1 MSATAVDTARPAPT
15 AGVRASAGLWQSYR
29 VEVRKLRSQWIPR
42 VVFGLCVLGPFA
54 FVAIMKT
61 QTTLPADTLFGRW
74 LHTTGFAVPLFLL
87 GVAAEGGFFLLTSL
101 VAGDIFA
108 SEDRYGTWQTVL
120 TRACRR
126 RDVFIGK
133 LLAATTFSLV
143 AVATV
148 LVASLAAGA
157 LLVGTQ
163 PLIDLSGVQHGTGQ
177 TLALVAAAWAS
188 AILPVIAFTSMG
200 ALFSI
205 ATRSTVMGVVGPVV
219 VGFLMELLGVL
230 GFRTLVLTTP
240 FEAWHGFMVDPG
252 RLNPLLQGSLVS
264 LVYIVVCTGLAW
276 LLFRG
281 RDFAGPSP
289 TGGGQMRSTRMR
301 VGAVAIAAVIL
312 VAVASFRP
320 SPVTS
325 AALQKS
331 VPATFTNLLA
341 EHMRLTGRPAYVRGQ
356 AITPAFMANVTT
368 SCRRGGNLEPA
379 RGPGDDWVCAMT
391 SGKGPNALI
400 FGYEVNAHAN
410 GCYTAQGSSAIF
422 GHPMIL
428 DRRYDTV
435 VNPLYEFDGCLGVP

>member
-1 MSATAVDTARPAPT
+1 MSATAVGTARPAPI
-15 AGVRASAGLWQSYR
+15 AQPRASAGIRHAYL
-29 VEVRKLRSQWIPR
+29 VELRKLRSQWIPR

-74 LHTTGFAVPLFLL
+74 LHTSGFAVPLFLL

-126 RDVFIGK
+126 RDVFVGK

-148 LVASLAAGA
+148 LAASLAAGA

-163 PLIDLSGVQHGTGQ
+163 PLIDLSGAGRGSAH
-177 TLALVAAAWAS
+177 TLVLVLAAWAS

-219 VGFLMELLGVL
+219 VGFLMELLAVL

-240 FEAWHGFMVDPG
+240 FEAWHGFMVEPAHVW
-252 RLNPLLQGSLVS
+252 PLLQGGLVS
-264 LVYIVVCTGLAW
+264 LAYIVVCTGLAW

-281 RDFAGPSP
+281 RDFAGPAP
-289 TGGGQMRSTRMR
+289 TGGGQMRSARVR
-301 VGAVAIAAVIL
+301 VGAVALAAVVL
-312 VAVASFRP
+312 VAVASYRP
-320 SPVTS
+320 SRVTS
-325 AALQKS
+325 AALQRS
-331 VPATFTNLLA
+331 VPATFANLVQ
-341 EHMRLTGRPAYVRGQ
+341 ERVRLTGRPVYVRGR
-356 AITPAFMANVTT
+356 AMTPDLLANVTT

-379 RGPGDDWVCAMT
+379 SGPGDDWICAMT
-391 SGKGPNALI
+391 SGNGANALI

-422 GHPMIL
+422 GHPLIL

>member
-1 MSATAVDTARPAPT
+1 VSAIAVGTDRPAPI
-15 AGVRASAGLWQSYR
+15 ARPRASAGPWESYR
-29 VEVRKLRSQWIPR
+29 VEVRKLGSQWIPR

-54 FVAIMKT
+54 FIAIMKT

-74 LHTTGFAVPLFLL
+74 LHTSGFAVPLFLL

-133 LLAATTFSLV
+133 LLAATTFSLL

-148 LVASLAAGA
+148 LVASIAAGA

-163 PLIDLSGVQHGTGQ
+163 PLIDLSGVRQGTGH
-177 TLALVAAAWAS
+177 TLMIVLAAWAS

-205 ATRSTVMGVVGPVV
+205 ATRSTVMGVVGPVI
-219 VGFLMELLGVL
+219 VGFAMELLAVL
-230 GFRTLVLTTP
+230 GLRTLVLTTP
-240 FEAWHGFMVDPG
+240 FEAWHGFMLDPG
-252 RLNPLLQGSLVS
+252 HLWPLLQGSLVS
-264 LVYIVVCTGLAW
+264 LAYIVVCTALAW

-281 RDFAGPSP
+281 RDFAGPAP
-289 TGGGQMRSTRMR
+289 TGSGQARAARVR
-301 VGAVAIAAVIL
+301 VGVVALAAVIL
-312 VAVASFRP
+312 IAVASFRP

-325 AALQKS
+325 AALQRS
-331 VPATFTNLLA
+331 VPAAFTNLVQ
-341 EHMRLTGRPAYVRGQ
+341 ERMRLTGRPVYIRGT
-356 AITPAFMANVTT
+356 AITPDLMSNVKT

-379 RGPGDDWVCAMT
+379 RGPGDDWVCLMT
-391 SGKGPNALI
+391 SGSGKNAVV
-400 FGYEVNAHAN
+400 FGYEVTARAN
-410 GCYTAQGSSAIF
+410 GCYTAQGSSAIW
-422 GHPMIL
+422 GHPLIL
-428 DRRYDTV
+428 DRRYDSV